1 MQRKNKLIRNL
12 FIAALILLAL
22 FYLYPTVKAGI
33 MKKQMND
40 RLAYIHEKTDIP
52 LDILKE
58 KIFRFDFDLLQQ
70 VREIEGLDETTRD
83 ELLTEITELRGDFYD
98 ALSEVQDGSI
108 KLGLDLQGGMH
119 IVLEVNLVELMDRLA
134 KNRDAIFDEIS
145 KSVHDKLF
153 ADPTANFEDVVR
165 EEFKDH
171 DIPMARYFGD
181 PRQSDAEI
189 IRYIR
194 KQAEEA
200 IDLTLTKLR
209 NRVDEFGVSE
219 PSITKQGSRRI
230 VVELPGVQ
238 DPTRARNLIGR
249 TALLEFKLVAKPEIT
264 AKIVRDIDEIV
275 KKSLDESSETLD
287 AETAEEKLE
296 TDLAVVPETDVK
308 EETVG
313 EESDSAKSKF
323 EETFI
328 DEQAPVGEDTT
339 FAFDKDQPFVSLL
352 NVGDRQIVVLDKNK
366 DAVERYIGWT
376 EVQDQIPP
384 EYEFLWHYK
393 MDERG
398 GDKFW
403 YLYLVHS
410 RAELTGAALSDA
422 QVNLSSGASNPG
434 QAGQGIVTL
443 TMKREGARKF
453 ARITGSNIGEHLAI
467 VLDDKIHMAP
477 RIKVRI
483 PNGSAIIEGAETI
496 EEADD
501 LAIVLRAGSLPAPV
515 RIIEERT
522 VGPSLGAD
530 SIKAGAFSAIVGIIL
545 VMIFMAFYYRGSGLI
560 ADFALLLNVIFL
572 MAVLGGFGFT
582 LTLPG
587 IAGIILTIG
596 MAVDANV
603 LIFERIR
610 EELASGKTVWNS
622 IQAGFGRAFVTIM
635 DANITTLIAGIVLYQ
650 FGTGPLKGF
659 ALTLMI
665 GIVASMFTALVVS
678 KAIFD
683 YITTTKSLKTL
694 SI

>member
-1 MQRKNKLIRNL
+1 
-12 FIAALILLAL
+12 
-22 FYLYPTVKAGI
+22 